1 MKIARF
7 ERDGAVSYGLV
18 EGDTVTPV
26 EGGLFGS
33 RRPSGAPIALSAV
46 KLLSPLLPRQ
56 MLAVALNY
64 PSHLDERPASPRP
77 EIFSQGEF
85 VPRDPDQP
93 IVLPAGSA
101 RVDYEGE
108 LVVVIGRHC
117 KKVTVQDALSYVFG
131 YTCGN
136 DVSARDWQR
145 GDQQWFRG
153 KSSDTFG
160 PIGPWIVDGLDPTNL
175 HLTTRLN
182 GEEVQRCNTGEM
194 INSVAE
200 TIALVSQVCTL
211 EPGDV
216 IFTGTSGQPRAM
228 KDGDVVEVEVEEIGV
243 LRNPVIAT
251 RWRPHGKTAAPPK
264 PPPDIAAQRRVI
276 QPIER
281 PPPAL

>member
-1 MKIARF
+1 VKIARF
-7 ERDGAVSYGLV
+7 EHNGRTSYGIV
-18 EGDTVTPV
+18 EGESVAPI
-26 EGGLFGS
+26 EGDLFGS
-33 RRPSGAPIALSAV
+33 RRPTGPALALSSV
-46 KLLSPLLPRQ
+46 KLLSPVVPRQ

-64 PSHLDERPASPRP
+64 PSHLGQRPASPRP
-77 EIFSQGEF
+77 ELF
-85 VPRDPDQP
+85 VKANSCLADPEQP
-93 IVLPAGSA
+93 IVLPAGSE

-117 KKVTVQDALSYVFG
+117 KKVTVEDALNYVLG

-175 HLTTRLN
+175 RLSTRLN
-182 GEEVQRCNTGEM
+182 GEEVQSCNTGEM

-200 TIALVSQVCTL
+200 TISFASQVATL

-228 KDGDVVEVEVEEIGV
+228 SPGDVVEVEVEGVGV
-243 LRNPVIAT
+243 LRNPVIADPMT
-251 RWRPHGKTAAPPK
+251 PTWK
-264 PPPDIAAQRRVI
+264 DRRVA
-276 QPIER
+276 EA
-281 PPPAL
+281 PA

>member
-7 ERDGAVSYGLV
+7 EHNGSVSYGIV
-18 EGDTVTPV
+18 DGDGVTPIEGD
-26 EGGLFGS
+26 LFGS
-33 RRPSGAPIALSAV
+33 RRPSGPALPLSSV
-46 KLLSPLLPRQ
+46 KLLSPVVPRQ

-64 PSHLDERPASPRP
+64 PSHLGQRPASPRP
-77 EIFSQGEF
+77 ELF
-85 VPRDPDQP
+85 VKANSCLADPEQP
-93 IVLPAGSA
+93 IILPAGSE

-117 KKVTVQDALSYVFG
+117 KKVTVEDALSYVLG

-160 PIGPWIVDGLDPTNL
+160 PIGPWIVEGLDPTNL
-175 HLTTRLN
+175 RLSTRLN
-182 GEEVQRCNTGEM
+182 GEEVQSCNTGEM

-200 TIALVSQVCTL
+200 TISFASQVATL

-228 KDGDVVEVEVEEIGV
+228 SPGDVVEVEVAGVGV
-243 LRNPVIAT
+243 LRNPVIADPISPT
-251 RWRPHGKTAAPPK
+251 WK
-264 PPPDIAAQRRVI
+264 DRRVA
-276 QPIER
+276 EA
-281 PPPAL
+281 PA